1 MGKNMDGNWY
11 EAMIDLLEEGR
22 NRLKQVKLK
31 EKSLVLFLGASGV
44 GKSTCLNYIC
54 GCKMIKETDPE
65 TGMTYITAEDPVT
78 EIGEGIYSQTFCPD
92 ICDVNEETFSLC
104 DCPGFFD
111 NRGTEYM
118 LAGAVLL
125 RETVNAAGN
134 VKGFVVILDYFSLL
148 DSRHVLLGQT
158 ARNLREML
166 GNYWQKQGNI
176 LFLINKIP
184 ENLAADITD
193 EKIRIMLLKL
203 KEELGENGSGKSEL

>member
-104 DCPGFFD
+104 DCPG
-111 NRGTEYM
+111 
-118 LAGAVLL
+118 AGV
-125 RETVNAAGN
+125 
-134 VKGFVVILDYFSLL
+134 
-148 DSRHVLLGQT
+148 
-158 ARNLREML
+158 
-166 GNYWQKQGNI
+166 
-176 LFLINKIP
+176 
-184 ENLAADITD
+184 
-193 EKIRIMLLKL
+193 
-203 KEELGENGSGKSEL
+203 